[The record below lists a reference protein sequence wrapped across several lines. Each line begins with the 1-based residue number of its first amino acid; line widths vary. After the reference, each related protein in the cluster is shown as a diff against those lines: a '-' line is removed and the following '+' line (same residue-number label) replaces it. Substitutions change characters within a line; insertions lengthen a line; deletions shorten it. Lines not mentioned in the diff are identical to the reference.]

1 MGFGEGGNVMDQEI
15 ILIGRAIDGL
25 VEVREILKV
34 LLSRGTL
41 PESWEEIASVMDS
54 IRAELSDMEKS
65 LMRNAIPSGAREW

>member
-1 MGFGEGGNVMDQEI
+1 MDQEI

-34 LLSRGTL
+34 LLGRGTL
-41 PESWEEIASVMDS
+41 PESWEEIACVMDS

-65 LMRNAIPSGAREW
+65 LARNAIPLGARDW